1 MVSPR
6 RFQITPEE
14 EALREKANETARI
27 ITGDPTA
34 QGEVK
39 DPARFLRHL
48 ETEQDINQVFKTFQ
62 GTVDQIRNDPALPQ
76 VVADE
81 QRLRLERGLPPSV
94 HLESSQNFLR
104 GYDEWEKRLPESR
117 PYVEPTGPGFTT
129 PMVAPEKVAGFGR
142 RTDPLGWAF
151 KEKYGP
157 TVQDPTLSDYI
168 KSTMS
173 YADPVARF
181 ANVLGPEGVAQQTS
195 PLDVG
200 LTGGLAGIGPVA
212 KTGLTGLTQL
222 ARRAPLIGKG
232 LQAIPRVVQAFVEPV
247 TTGGLGSRL
256 MGELALQQ
264 GAIGAMQ
271 LAEPGIQKLPGPLQ
285 TPARFVTGAA
295 GGGGVSAGRYPSDA
309 L

>member
-6 RFQITPEE
+6 RFQINPEE

-151 KEKYGP
+151 KEKYG
-157 TVQDPTLSDYI
+157 
-168 KSTMS
+168 
-173 YADPVARF
+173 R
-181 ANVLGPEGVAQQTS
+181 E
-195 PLDVG
+195 
-200 LTGGLAGIGPVA
+200 
-212 KTGLTGLTQL
+212 
-222 ARRAPLIGKG
+222 LIGKMMG
-232 LQAIPRVVQAFVEPV
+232 QFHSDFDLDGSVGDIHAIDSIFLGKKCYVDKLQGFDTDGNEINDYHIR
-247 TTGGLGSRL
+247 
-256 MGELALQQ
+256 M
-264 GAIGAMQ
+264 
-271 LAEPGIQKLPGPLQ
+271 K
-285 TPARFVTGAA
+285 
-295 GGGGVSAGRYPSDA
+295 GVPSDCIIYKANEEYDGDIIA
-309 L
+309 LYKDLYDGKELTFNLLAVRPKFEMCKDMQIITKTKFNRKISFK